1 MKPIYISLALTFL
14 ILFPSLA
21 SGIESVKYSSL
32 VAQIS
37 RASAPVIVDGRYVI
51 FTASG
56 NARHTAISFEYENY
70 TKSYSFQRLVRK
82 DENNKPRVDA
92 NGKTDMGVLFYI
104 AEIPSALHEI
114 RYRMVIDGLWTTDPL
129 NAQTEYDYNDGMM
142 VSTLPVDYYEVF
154 QTANVN
160 QGQVRFT
167 YEGTPGSMIEL
178 AGSFNNWDPFMYEMT
193 ETSPGK
199 YELLLPLPAGTWY
212 YAYYEGTTQLK
223 DNTNSER
230 VYTKDGRVAS
240 AVTVK

>member
-212 YAYYEGTTQLK
+212 YAYFEGTTQLK